1 MSNQSE
7 SGGQTGRATTTTP
20 TTSTS
25 SPSVRGRASESVS
38 TEKPHGLDLGW
49 EASRSDDQV
58 EHPPDGRV
66 NGRDMG
72 GSSMG
77 HGAEQK
83 LRPCVT
89 RSRERRVRT
98 EDRASGE
105 ANVPLRRSSRTHR
118 LPAHLRDYHVE
129 MHK

>member
-1 MSNQSE
+1 M
-7 SGGQTGRATTTTP
+7 
-20 TTSTS
+20 S
-25 SPSVRGRASESVS
+25 SPNMV
-38 TEKPHGLDLGW
+38 
-49 EASRSDDQV
+49 
-58 EHPPDGRV
+58 
-66 NGRDMG
+66 

-77 HGAEQK
+77 HGAENK

-89 RSRERRVRT
+89 RSRGREERERI
-98 EDRASGE
+98 EDRGSGE